1 MTKYVISNVELI
13 KKDYL
18 VEAYTKEAAQE
29 KAHLQP
35 PRTKISLG
43 EITHSVTPINEYEYN
58 KDWKPGL
65 ADKID
70 WKPQPDY
77 NEGYDLIKSL
87 DPDLGPDQLKDQN
100 DWVGEI
106 EGVKIS
112 EGKGTLLDPDRLK
125 GPTLNVIEDDSYDL
139 YRDD

>member
-1 MTKYVISNVELI
+1 MTKYVVSNIELI

-18 VEAYTKEAAQE
+18 VDAYTKEAAQE

-58 KDWKPGL
+58 QK
-65 ADKID
+65 

-77 NEGYDLIKSL
+77 NEGKDFHTL
-87 DPDLGPDQLKDQN
+87 DPDIGPDQLKDSN
-100 DWVGEI
+100 LDWVEQASGRD
-106 EGVKIS
+106 KRHKS
-112 EGKGTLLDPDRLK
+112 EWVHAQEDGRADRLK
-125 GPTLNVIEDDSYDL
+125 DDEGYLYPVKDYYDQ
-139 YRDD
+139 